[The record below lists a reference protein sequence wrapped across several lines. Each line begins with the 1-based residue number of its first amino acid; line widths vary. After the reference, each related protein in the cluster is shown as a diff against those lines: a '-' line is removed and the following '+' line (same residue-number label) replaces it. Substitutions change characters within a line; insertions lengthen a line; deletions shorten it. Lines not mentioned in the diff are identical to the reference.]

1 MGAGT
6 ILSSIFALVLSLALV
21 LGLAWGAIFLLRKWQ
36 DRALGAREGAATNDR
51 PLRFVRALP
60 LGQRERV
67 VLIEVGEETMLL
79 GIGASGVTL
88 LSRWDA
94 VGAAVPVPPAQPTP
108 PLPPAGAR
116 NW

>member
-1 MGAGT
+1 MGVG
-6 ILSSIFALVLSLALV
+6 ALIWSVLALILSLALV
-21 LGLAWGAIFLLRKWQ
+21 LGLAWGAIFLLRRWQ
-36 DRALGAREGAATNDR
+36 DRALGAREAGNGHDR

-79 GIGASGVTL
+79 GIGAGGVTL

-94 VGAAVPVPPAQPTP
+94 AGAAVPVPPAA
-108 PLPPAGAR
+108 PLPPPVVPGR
-116 NW
+116 PW

>member
-1 MGAGT
+1 MGFGT
-6 ILSSIFALVLSLALV
+6 LLSSVAALVFSLALV

-36 DRALGAREGAATNDR
+36 DRTLGARETERANDK

-79 GIGASGVTL
+79 GIGAGGVTL

-94 VGAAVPVPPAQPTP
+94 AGAAVVMPPAAPSARP
-108 PLPPAGAR
+108 PIGGE
-116 NW
+116 W